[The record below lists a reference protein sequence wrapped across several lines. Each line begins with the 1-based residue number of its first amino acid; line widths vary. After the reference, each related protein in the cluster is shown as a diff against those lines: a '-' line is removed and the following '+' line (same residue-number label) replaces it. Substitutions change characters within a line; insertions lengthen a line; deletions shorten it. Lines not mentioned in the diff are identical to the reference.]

1 MTTYKRLSI
10 FVMVA
15 VAWLAVSGPV
25 VAQEASM
32 LDVSDASG
40 FLGEWVL
47 NMETPRGNRE
57 RNLALTDVGGKVAA
71 ELSGGRGGTVSVT
84 DISKSGSDLVLSF
97 EFDRQGNTVPVTLTL
112 GLDGDLLK
120 ATQDVNNGMFTMSGI
135 GSKR

>member
-1 MTTYKRLSI
+1 MTNHKRSPSL
-10 FVMVA
+10 VVLA
-15 VAWLAVSGPV
+15 VTWLALSGLV

-40 FLGEWVL
+40 FMGEWVL

-71 ELSGGRGGTVSVT
+71 ELSGGRGGAVSVT

-97 EFDRQGNTVPVTLTL
+97 EFERQGNTIPVTLTL
-112 GLDGDLLK
+112 SLDGDTLT
-120 ATQDVNNGMFTMSGI
+120 ATQDVNNGTFTMSGT
-135 GSKR
+135 GSKK

>member
-1 MTTYKRLSI
+1 MTTHKRLSI

-32 LDVSDASG
+32 LDVSDASA
-40 FLGEWVL
+40 FLAEWVL

-112 GLDGDLLK
+112 GLDGDMLK
-120 ATQDVNNGMFTMSGI
+120 ATQDVNDGLFTMSGT

>member
-1 MTTYKRLSI
+1 MTTHKRLSI

-40 FLGEWVL
+40 FLAEWVL

-112 GLDGDLLK
+112 GLDGDMLK
-120 ATQDVNNGMFTMSGI
+120 ATQDVNDGLFTMSGT

>member
-1 MTTYKRLSI
+1 MTTHKRIPI
-10 FVMVA
+10 FVIVA

-97 EFDRQGNTVPVTLTL
+97 EFDRQGNTVPITLTL
-112 GLDGDLLK
+112 GLDGDMLT

-135 GSKR
+135 GSKK